1 MTGNAAQ
8 SGSTAVEKII
18 ARAAGKERVRPGDI
32 VFPDPDVIIIH
43 DALVLPSKN
52 ELDDIGID
60 RLKYPER
67 VVMVTDHE
75 VLYTSQRAAEIG
87 ATIRKAAHSWGVEQF
102 YDVGRGGHGHIFL
115 NERGIVLPG
124 MFVFDND
131 RHTTNHGVVGAFSL
145 RVGAEITRV
154 LATGTVWTVVPK
166 TVRMVLKGK
175 LQPGV
180 YARDVGFRMAA
191 GLRMGGSYGV
201 DIDYRVLELAGPGL
215 DQFNWD
221 GKQALCTSP
230 TEVRAVGV
238 FIPPDEKMLKQISA
252 VAQRPFEPVY
262 SDPDADFEADLEFD
276 LDELEPQ
283 VALTNGAW
291 NGVDLSE
298 VEGTAIDHA
307 FIGSCGSGKWEDLE
321 IAACALKGNRVAP
334 GVRLFIVPGTEDSN
348 RRLTSSGLLEI
359 FQDAG
364 AIMLPPGCGPC
375 NAGNMGPVFA
385 GEVSIS
391 TASTNLLGD
400 MGEKDCELFLASPA
414 TVAASAVAGR
424 VTDPRHVDALM
435 KRHGETAK

>member
-1 MTGNAAQ
+1 MGM
-8 SGSTAVEKII
+8 TAVEKII
-18 ARAAGKERVRPGDI
+18 ARASGKESVKPGDL
-32 VFPDPDVIIIH
+32 VFPDPDLIVIH

-52 ELDDIGID
+52 ELDEIGID

-87 ATIRKAAHSWGVEQF
+87 ATIRKAARDWGVEQF
-102 YDVGRGGHGHIFL
+102 YDVGQGGHGHIFL
-115 NERGIVLPG
+115 NERGIILPG

-154 LATGTVWTVVPK
+154 LATGTVWMVVPK
-166 TVRMVLKGK
+166 TIRMTLTGK

-191 GLRMGGSYGV
+191 GLRVGGFYGV
-201 DIDYRVLELAGPGL
+201 DMDYRVLELCGPGL
-215 DQFNWD
+215 DQFTWD

-230 TEVRAVGV
+230 TEVRAIGV
-238 FIPPDEKMLKQISA
+238 FIPPDASMLEQTSA
-252 VAQRPFEPVY
+252 VAKRPFEPVY
-262 SDPDADFEADLEFD
+262 SDKDAVYEADLELD
-276 LDELEPQ
+276 LSDLEPQ
-283 VALTNGAW
+283 VSLTHGAW
-291 NGVDLSE
+291 NGVDLSQ
-298 VEGTAIDHA
+298 VEGTGIDHA

-321 IAACALKGNRVAP
+321 IAARVLDGNRIAP

-348 RRLTSSGLLEI
+348 RRLNSSGLLDI

-375 NAGNMGPVFA
+375 NAGNMGPVHA

-400 MGEKDCELFLASPA
+400 MGEKDCELYLASPA
-414 TVAASAVAGR
+414 TVAASAVAGK
-424 VTDPRHVDALM
+424 VTDPRNVDALM
-435 KRHGETAK
+435 TMHAEAGR

>member
-1 MTGNAAQ
+1 MGM
-8 SGSTAVEKII
+8 TAVEKII
-18 ARAAGKERVRPGDI
+18 ACASGLESVKPGDV
-32 VFPDPDVIIIH
+32 VFPDPDLIIIH

-52 ELDDIGID
+52 ELDEIGID
-60 RLKYPER
+60 QLKFPDR

-75 VLYTSQRAAEIG
+75 VLYTSARAAEIG
-87 ATIRKAAHSWGVEQF
+87 ATIRQAARAWGVDQF

-166 TVRMVLKGK
+166 TVRMTLTGK

-191 GLRMGGSYGV
+191 GLRAGGSYGV
-201 DIDYRVLELAGPGL
+201 DIDYRVLELDGPGL
-215 DQFNWD
+215 DQFSWD

-230 TEVRAVGV
+230 TEVRAIGV
-238 FIPPDEKMLKQISA
+238 FMPPDDEMLARISN
-252 VAQRPFEPVY
+252 VAKRPFEPVY
-262 SDPDADFEADLEFD
+262 SDAAAVYEAELEFD
-276 LDELEPQ
+276 MSNLEPQ
-283 VALTNGAW
+283 VALTHGAW
-291 NGVDLSE
+291 NGVDLAE

-321 IAACALKGNRVAP
+321 IAACVLEGNHVAP

-348 RRLTSSGLLEI
+348 RRLNGTGLLDI
-359 FQDAG
+359 FQEAG

-375 NAGNMGPVFA
+375 NAGNMGPVHA

-400 MGEKDCELFLASPA
+400 MGEKDCELFLASLA
-414 TVAASAVAGR
+414 TVAASAVAGQ
-424 VTDPRHVDALM
+424 VTDPRGIDALIKM
-435 KRHGETAK
+435 REETGR